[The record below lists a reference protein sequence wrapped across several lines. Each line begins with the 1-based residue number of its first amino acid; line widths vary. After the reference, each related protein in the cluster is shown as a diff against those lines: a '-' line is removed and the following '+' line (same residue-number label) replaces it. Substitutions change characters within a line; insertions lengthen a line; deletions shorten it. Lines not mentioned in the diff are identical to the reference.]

1 MTKQKNNKI
10 KETKKIYINHRFS
23 DTDVDPNDRWVKQ
36 FQQTFSTSSSSRT
49 YERTVEGISEITK
62 SKTDQEINEEFRNQY
77 KSFKNNEDM
86 SKSNIEKKDEHYT
99 AIMSIQ
105 GII

>member
-36 FQQTFSTSSSSRT
+36 FQQTFSTSSSSRK
-49 YERTVEGISEITK
+49 G
-62 SKTDQEINEEFRNQY
+62 
-77 KSFKNNEDM
+77 
-86 SKSNIEKKDEHYT
+86 SNWLPNPDPP
-99 AIMSIQ
+99 
-105 GII
+105 